1 MLEIELRKH
10 SGIAKKLLI
19 VLMKLKPLIFI
30 SKYKIIKV
38 NSNETIVK
46 VMKLFDAIY
55 VGFINI

>member
-1 MLEIELRKH
+1 
-10 SGIAKKLLI
+10 
-19 VLMKLKPLIFI
+19 MKLKPLIFI